1 MADGHVTDCA
11 GYLQLCQDHCS
22 RIFIHHQCMRY
33 NNFNLFLWSEV
44 FFLSQLTKLV
54 INVFCSIPVYLYIHI
69 NVLFKCGFVLDRKK
83 KQNPELTGSQWTTAS
98 GNFIDGQLYS
108 HNFYCKNLIFKSLY
122 LPLEILSPE
131 TVLQQKLVWKHF

>member
-1 MADGHVTDCA
+1 MATLQIVLDTCNSAKITAV
-11 GYLQLCQDHCS
+11 GYS
-22 RIFIHHQCMRY
+22 FIISACDTIISIY
-33 NNFNLFLWSEV
+33 FFEV
-44 FFLSQLTKLV
+44 KYFFLSQLTKLV